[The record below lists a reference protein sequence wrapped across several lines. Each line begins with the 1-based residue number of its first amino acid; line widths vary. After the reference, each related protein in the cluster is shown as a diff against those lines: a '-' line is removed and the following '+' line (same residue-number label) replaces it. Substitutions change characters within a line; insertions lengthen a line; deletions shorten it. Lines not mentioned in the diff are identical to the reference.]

1 MTVVGA
7 YLLPGLPHPVLRPD
21 ITGWNRFVPAAQ
33 KAGRALAAA
42 KPDTLVVYSTQWLAV
57 LDQLWQTRPRV
68 QGVHV
73 DENWY
78 DWGDLS
84 YDIKVDTELTFA
96 CIAGGARHGITSKGV
111 NYDGF
116 PIDTGAIV
124 ANGLLNPDGRLPL
137 LMTSNNI
144 YHDWAMT
151 ERLGRLVAD
160 TAKEQN
166 KRIAVVG
173 VGGLSGRMFRETID
187 PRNDRIADPED
198 DKRNRRMLDLIE
210 RGDVEGVKREAPAY
224 AKDARADMG
233 FKHLAWIMG
242 ALGGRFFGARVH
254 AYGPIWGSGAAV
266 VEFRL

>member
-1 MTVVGA
+1 MSVVGA
-7 YLLPGLPHPVLRPD
+7 YLLPGLPHPVLKPD
-21 ITGWNRFVPAAQ
+21 VTGWSRFVPAAQ

-42 KPDTLVVYSTQWLAV
+42 KPDTLVVYSTQWIAV
-57 LDQLWQTRPRV
+57 LDQLWQTRPRLN
-68 QGVHV
+68 GVHV

-78 DWGDLS
+78 EWGDLS
-84 YDIKVDTELTFA
+84 YDIRVDTELTFA
-96 CIAGGARHGITSKGV
+96 CLAGGARHGIKSKGV

-116 PIDTGAIV
+116 PVDTGSIV
-124 ANGLLNPDGRLPL
+124 ANGLLNPEGRLPL

-173 VGGLSGRMFRETID
+173 VGGLSGRMFRERID
-187 PRNDRIADPED
+187 PRADHIADPED
-198 DKRNRRMLDLIE
+198 DKRNRRMLDLLE
-210 RGDVEGVKREAPAY
+210 RGDIDAVKREAPTY
-224 AKDARADMG
+224 AREARADMG
-233 FKHLAWIMG
+233 FKHMAWIMG
-242 ALGGRFFGARVH
+242 TLGGRFSGARVH